1 MITLLTNIYYPNL
14 TSTGYYMTR
23 IVDSINSLDNVQVI
37 TSKQT
42 KQNKKNDRIE
52 EIHTIGNLNIRNK
65 NLVIRV
71 LDFFYFTIST
81 LIITIRLVKPNSKVL
96 MVTNPPTLILI
107 NPLIKKVL
115 KTKSIL
121 FLHDFF
127 PFNYFLINN
136 NFFLKPFKKIIIA
149 IFGYSYKSFDKVI
162 VIGDDM
168 KEFYIKNFGSN
179 QEIKVIPNW
188 SEVSEFKNIKKPQ
201 NKMPVIQ
208 FAGNIGIYQTLDK
221 FIEIYIKSNQIFEI
235 DILGDGINISKCSKL
250 KKLNNLKFLN
260 LRGRFPREEQEKFL
274 SYSDIGLITL
284 KEGMFGLGVPSKFYN
299 LLAAGKPI
307 LFIGDKNSE
316 IYKQINKHEIGWVF
330 SWDEEEEI
338 IKFLNKLPDKELI
351 EKLGIRSREIS
362 ENFFSENE
370 ILSQIKNEIIEI

>member
-65 NLVIRV
+65 NLIIRV
-71 LDFFYFTIST
+71 LNFFYFTITT

-136 NFFLKPFKKIIIA
+136 SFFLKPFKK
-149 IFGYSYKSFDKVI
+149 FFKV
-162 VIGDDM
+162 
-168 KEFYIKNFGSN
+168 N
-179 QEIKVIPNW
+179 
-188 SEVSEFKNIKKPQ
+188 
-201 NKMPVIQ
+201 
-208 FAGNIGIYQTLDK
+208 
-221 FIEIYIKSNQIFEI
+221 
-235 DILGDGINISKCSKL
+235 
-250 KKLNNLKFLN
+250 
-260 LRGRFPREEQEKFL
+260 
-274 SYSDIGLITL
+274 
-284 KEGMFGLGVPSKFYN
+284 
-299 LLAAGKPI
+299 
-307 LFIGDKNSE
+307 
-316 IYKQINKHEIGWVF
+316 
-330 SWDEEEEI
+330 
-338 IKFLNKLPDKELI
+338 
-351 EKLGIRSREIS
+351 
-362 ENFFSENE
+362 
-370 ILSQIKNEIIEI
+370 